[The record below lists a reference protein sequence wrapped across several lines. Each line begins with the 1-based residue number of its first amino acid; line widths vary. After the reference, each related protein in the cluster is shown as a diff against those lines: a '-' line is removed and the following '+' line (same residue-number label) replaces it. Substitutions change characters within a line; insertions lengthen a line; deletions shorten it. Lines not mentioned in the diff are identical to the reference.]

1 MLNRSQSYAIKVK
14 SLILFLFFMYL
25 TFARSLFLWILHIV
39 PDIEANMKRGKTI
52 GYIYIGAEL
61 TGSFNLLDGCRYG
74 VAQALK
80 ELKSLGMK
88 TAMLTGDNRDAAMST
103 QEQVK
108 QSHYLI
114 IPLSLFCE
122 SYNQKII

>member
-1 MLNRSQSYAIKVK
+1 
-14 SLILFLFFMYL
+14 
-25 TFARSLFLWILHIV
+25 
-39 PDIEANMKRGKTI
+39 MKRGKTI
-52 GYIYIGAEL
+52 GYIYIGAKL
-61 TGSFNLLDGCRYG
+61 SGSFTLLDGCRYG

-80 ELKSLGMK
+80 ELKSLGIK

-108 QSHYLI
+108 HGYYLI

-122 SYNQKII
+122 SYNQKVIILTVRECFGYCSL